1 MPLMKVDPITEKQL
15 RYLEQLVIDLRFDI
29 HRRNAHIKSIIFR
42 DIKHLD
48 ELRKNE
54 ASAVI
59 DKFKEW
65 KEKRKATEQYPSE
78 NQV

>member
-15 RYLEQLVIDLRFDI
+15 KYLEQLVIDLGFDI
-29 HRRNAHIKSIIFR
+29 HRRNTHIKSIIFR

-59 DKFKEW
+59 DKFKKW
-65 KEKRKATEQYPSE
+65 KENNAEIQKNNIPE
-78 NQV
+78 